1 MLVVVTMRQ
10 FSRALAL
17 ATLAGALFAV
27 PAHAGQVILVDGD
40 HAVREN
46 DPNVPAK
53 AEIALPPAGPVAPFG
68 VASAAGTGA
77 SAVAGR
83 AWQRARGSAKR
94 PKPRAD
100 RRAVYNVLKREL
112 RAKKISAASYRRWR
126 AWYVRALRTY
136 RGLRGARRTQLGYV
150 IDSVEAL
157 ALGNML
163 SPTRMPAA
171 FVQLERNRRYWRS
184 LPFPGAR
191 DQVSFKGSEVLYVY
205 FPGEGLQLH
214 PLSTFKKANNMHAT
228 CERQEPTCDLVGL
241 RRLLDEM
248 EALAVRRSR
257 NFIAWEYSF
266 HFDGGTP
273 PWISGMADATGIQ
286 AYGRAAD
293 LLGEPHYF
301 DVARE
306 AMGAFETLPP
316 LGVRTTGF
324 AGGVHYLQ
332 YSFAPRLYIFNAF
345 LQSLIGL
352 HDFGRIAG
360 DQRAT
365 KLFEEAE
372 PEAQEEIPLSDV
384 GDWSRYSY
392 RGPEANGD
400 YHELL
405 REFLASMCTR
415 RLGQLYCEYADRYR
429 GYQVDPPELTYTG
442 PELTTAKQLT
452 AIRFQVSKLSAVE
465 AKVYRGDKL
474 VFSRLATFRRG
485 VGAFAWRPRG
495 PGLFTVRLGAKELR
509 TGLGKKDKAS
519 SEIEVEPAQ

>member
-1 MLVVVTMRQ
+1 MCQ
-10 FSRALAL
+10 SSRALAL
-17 ATLAGALFAV
+17 AAAATVLLAA
-27 PAHAGQVILVDGD
+27 PAHAGQVIVVDGER
-40 HAVREN
+40 AVRMN
-46 DPNVPAK
+46 DPDVPSK
-53 AEIALPPAGPVAPFG
+53 AEIALPPAGRAGAPLG
-68 VASAAGTGA
+68 VASAA
-77 SAVAGR
+77 
-83 AWQRARGSAKR
+83 ARR

-100 RRAVYNVLKREL
+100 RRAVYGALERARRSKRI
-112 RAKKISAASYRRWR
+112 APASYRRWR
-126 AWYVRALRTY
+126 AWYVNAVRAYHR
-136 RGLRGARRTQLGYV
+136 LRGARRDQLGYV
-150 IDSVEAL
+150 IDSVESL
-157 ALGNML
+157 ALRNML

-184 LPFPGAR
+184 LPFPAAR

-214 PLSTFKKANNMHAT
+214 PLSTFKKANNMHGT
-228 CERQEPTCDLVGL
+228 CERQEPGCDPAAL

-248 EALAVRRSR
+248 ETLAVRRSR
-257 NFIAWEYSF
+257 NFIAWEYAF

-293 LLGEPHYF
+293 LLAEPHYLE
-301 DVARE
+301 VAR
-306 AMGAFETLPP
+306 AAIGAFETLPP

-352 HDFGRIAG
+352 RDFGRIAG
-360 DQRAT
+360 DERAT
-365 KLFEEAE
+365 SLYAEAE
-372 PEAQEEIPLSDV
+372 PEAREEIPLSDV

-392 RGPEANGD
+392 RGPEATRD

-405 REFLASMCTR
+405 RELLASMCTR
-415 RLGQLYCEYADRYR
+415 RLGELYCDYAARYR

-442 PELTTAKQLT
+442 PDLTTARQLT
-452 AIRFQVSKLSAVE
+452 SIRFEVSKLSAVE
-465 AKVYRGDKL
+465 ARVYRGDKL

-495 PGLFTVRLGAKELR
+495 PGLFTVRLAAKELR
-509 TGLGKKDKAS
+509 TGLGKKDRATTR
-519 SEIEVEPAQ
+519 IEVEPTP

>member
-1 MLVVVTMRQ
+1 MIVVLKMRQ
-10 FSRALAL
+10 FSRTVALA
-17 ATLAGALFAV
+17 AAAAV
-27 PAHAGQVILVDGD
+27 LVAAPARAGQVIVVDGH
-40 HAVREN
+40 HAVRMN
-46 DPNVPAK
+46 DPDVPSK
-53 AEIALPPAGPVAPFG
+53 AEVALPPVAAASAP
-68 VASAAGTGA
+68 VASAAAARAVPRARA
-77 SAVAGR
+77 SR

-94 PKPRAD
+94 RAD
-100 RRAVYNVLKREL
+100 RRAVYATLIRAQ
-112 RAKKISAASYRRWR
+112 RAKHISRASYKRWR
-126 AWYVRALRTY
+126 VWYVRALRTY
-136 RGLRGARRTQLGYV
+136 KRLRGARREQLGYV

-157 ALGNML
+157 ALARIL

-171 FVQLERNRRYWRS
+171 FAQLDRNRRYWRS
-184 LPFPGAR
+184 LPFPAAR

-205 FPGEGLQLH
+205 FPGQGLQLH
-214 PLSTFKKANNMHAT
+214 PLSTFKKANHMHGA
-228 CERQEPTCDLVGL
+228 CERQEPECDAGGL

-248 EALAVRRSR
+248 ESLAVQRSR
-257 NFIAWEYSF
+257 RFIAWEYSF
-266 HFDGGTP
+266 HFGGGTP
-273 PWISGMADATGIQ
+273 PWISGMADATAIQ

-293 LLGEPHYF
+293 LLAEPHYLE
-301 DVARE
+301 VARE
-306 AMGAFETLPP
+306 ALGAFETLAPT
-316 LGVRTTGF
+316 GVRTTGF

-352 HDFGRIAG
+352 HDFGRLA
-360 DQRAT
+360 DDDRARG
-365 KLFEEAE
+365 LYDEAE
-372 PEAQEEIPLSDV
+372 PEAEEELPLSDV

-392 RGPEANGD
+392 RGAESTGD

-405 REFLASMCTR
+405 REFLQSMCTR
-415 RLGQLYCEYADRYR
+415 RLGELFCEYADRYR

-465 AKVYRGDKL
+465 AKVYRGSKL

-509 TGLGKKDKAS
+509 TGLGKKDRAAT
-519 SEIEVEPAQ
+519 EIEVEPAG

>member
-1 MLVVVTMRQ
+1 MCL
-10 FSRALAL
+10 FSRTLALAL
-17 ATLAGALFAV
+17 AAGLLAAA
-27 PAHAGQVILVDGD
+27 PAQAGQVIVVDGD
-40 HAVREN
+40 HAKRVN
-46 DPNVPAK
+46 DPDVPTK
-53 AEIALPPAGPVAPFG
+53 AEIALPPAGGAS
-68 VASAAGTGA
+68 VASAARSGPA
-77 SAVAGR
+77 AVSNR
-83 AWQRARGSAKR
+83 AWRRARSSA
-94 PKPRAD
+94 KPRAD
-100 RRAVYNVLKREL
+100 RRAVYRALERGLRSKRV
-112 RAKKISAASYRRWR
+112 SSTSYRRWR
-126 AWYVRALRTY
+126 GWYVKSIRTY
-136 RGLRGARRTQLGYV
+136 RHLRGARRDQLGYV

-184 LPFPGAR
+184 LPFPAAR
-191 DQVSFKGSEVLYVY
+191 DQISFKGSQVLYVY

-214 PLSTFKKANNMHAT
+214 PLTTFKKANNMHGA
-228 CERQEPTCDLVGL
+228 CERQEAACDQAGL

-248 EALAVRRSR
+248 ETFAVQRSPD
-257 NFIAWEYSF
+257 FIAWEYGF

-293 LLGEPHYF
+293 LLGEPRYLEI
-301 DVARE
+301 ARR
-306 AMGAFETLPP
+306 ALGAFETLPP

-360 DQRAT
+360 DERAT
-365 KLFEEAE
+365 KLYDEAE
-372 PEAQEEIPLSDV
+372 PEAREEIPLSDV

-415 RLGQLYCEYADRYR
+415 RLGQLYCEYAGRYR
-429 GYQVDPPELTYTG
+429 GYQVDPPELTYVG
-442 PELTTAKQLT
+442 PDLTTAKQLT
-452 AIRFQVSKLSAVE
+452 PIRFEVSKLSAVE
-465 AKVYRGDKL
+465 AKVYRGEKL

-485 VGAFAWRPRG
+485 TGAFAWRPRG
-495 PGLFTVRLGAKELR
+495 PGVFTVRLGAKELR
-509 TGLGKKDKAS
+509 TGLGKKDSAAT
-519 SEIEVEPAQ
+519 EIEVEPAA